1 MCRAKAGTSNPPF
14 GQYSGCQGTAF
25 PFGACTLKSQ
35 PGGLSN
41 ATVYASGFAQPWVSG
56 GV

>member
-1 MCRAKAGTSNPPF
+1 MGTSNPPF
-14 GQYSGCQGTAF
+14 GPFSGCNGMAF
-25 PFGACTLKSQ
+25 PFGACTLKNA
-35 PGGLSN
+35 PGGLAN